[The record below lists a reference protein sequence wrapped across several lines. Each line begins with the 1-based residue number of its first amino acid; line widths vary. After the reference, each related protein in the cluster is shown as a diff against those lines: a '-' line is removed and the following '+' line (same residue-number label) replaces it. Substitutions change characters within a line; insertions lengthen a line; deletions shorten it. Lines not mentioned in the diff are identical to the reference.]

1 MTRVAIHVTANAIDR
16 YRERV
21 ADIAAEAVVERLSG
35 PVFLTA
41 CRFGARLVKLPEG
54 GTAVLNFTPDGPS
67 VVTVMGKAMRCSLH
81 FPESHGGRPNVGEL
95 RGI

>member
-1 MTRVAIHVTANAIDR
+1 MIVHVTAHAIER

-21 ADIAAEAVVERLSG
+21 AKIEAEAVVARLNR
-35 PVFLTA
+35 PVFRTA
-41 CRFGARLVKLPEG
+41 CQFGARLVKLPEG

-67 VVTVMGKAMRCSLH
+67 VVTVLGKGMRCGLQL
-81 FPESHGGRPNVGEL
+81 PADQGGRPLVGQT

>member
-1 MTRVAIHVTANAIDR
+1 MILHVTAHAIER

-21 ADIAAEAVVERLSG
+21 APLEAEAVVERLNG
-35 PVFLTA
+35 PVFETA

-67 VVTVMGKAMRCSLH
+67 VVTVLGKKMKCSLQL
-81 FPESHGGRPNVGEL
+81 PPADGGRPLVGAV